1 MYSIN
6 NQFVA
11 ICAGIIFLIVI
22 VTSPLRVKLVL
33 KKAGVIKIRFTK
45 KKVVLQY
52 FIVVVSA
59 VIIALLYFRNL
70 GLLNSVIVSAVAVL
84 GTVMGTEEI
93 VLNGCSGL
101 YENGIIANGRFLG
114 MQEIYCIADDSS
126 ASCEIRYTNRI
137 SVQTEKRGIVNFSF
151 LTEEERTAVFEEL
164 IKIKP
169 SLKKS

>member
-33 KKAGVIKIRFTK
+33 KKAGEIKIRFTK
-45 KKVVLQY
+45 KNIVLQY

-59 VIIALLYFRNL
+59 VIIAMLYFRNL
-70 GLLNSVIVSAVAVL
+70 GLLNSVIVSAVL

-114 MQEIYCIADDSS
+114 IQEIYCIADDSS
-126 ASCEIRYTNRI
+126 GSSEIRYTNRI

-169 SLKKS
+169 SLKKC

>member
-11 ICAGIIFLIVI
+11 ICAGIIFLFVI

-33 KKAGVIKIRFTK
+33 KKAGEIKIRFTK
-45 KKVVLQY
+45 KNIVLQY

-59 VIIALLYFRNL
+59 VIIAMLYFRNL

-101 YENGIIANGRFLG
+101 YENGIIAKETKG
-114 MQEIYCIADDSS
+114 
-126 ASCEIRYTNRI
+126 
-137 SVQTEKRGIVNFSF
+137 FSD
-151 LTEEERTAVFEEL
+151 L
-164 IKIKP
+164 
-169 SLKKS
+169 